1 MKKQSIP
8 KDSEKKK
15 EFIKEL
21 DNKLSTMDTTNIFD
35 IETLEH
41 IT

>member
-8 KDSEKKK
+8 KDSEEKK

-21 DNKLSTMDTTNIFD
+21 DNKLSAMDTTNIFD